1 MRHALT
7 IAETEHQ
14 LWLERAGEGY
24 RLHLG
29 ERALQVALEAGVL
42 RLAGAAQ
49 DVTVAVDGDLVHVHL
64 DGAAWTIRY
73 HDPVE
78 RHGAQHGGAADD
90 IAQAPMPGTVVSVHV
105 ADGQSVARGD
115 TLVVIESMKLET
127 AIKAARDGIV
137 AAVHVAQGQ
146 SFDRAAPLVT
156 LAPEA

>member
-1 MRHALT
+1 MQHAFT
-7 IAETEHQ
+7 IADVEHM
-14 LWLERAGEGY
+14 LWLERSGDGY

-29 ERALQVALEAGVL
+29 ERAVPAALEAGVL
-42 RLAGAAQ
+42 RLDGTAH

-78 RHGAQHGGAADD
+78 RHGGHHGGAEDD
-90 IAQAPMPGTVVSVHV
+90 VAQAPMPGTVVSVHV